1 MKQSMTEIFWHQFLV
16 FLTSF
21 QKDIRSHSDITYD
34 HQLLQAI
41 YDPFV
46 KLIYSQSST
55 YFRNMYKSLQHH
67 QVQEVF
73 LFMSS
78 DDKYIG
84 KIIYFKYKTKVL
96 ESKLLEII

>member
-1 MKQSMTEIFWHQFLV
+1 MKQSMTDIFWHQFLV

-21 QKDIRSHSDITYD
+21 QKYIRSHSDITYD
-34 HQLLQAI
+34 QLLQAI
-41 YDPFV
+41 HDPFV

-84 KIIYFKYKTKVL
+84 KITYFKYKTKVL